1 MSLDGFAS
9 VSVGFYWVLG
19 EVEANQST
27 KRERRTNAS
36 RRPSVQRLRSYRTGR
51 RASLLETASRF
62 SLLFLRSFLEVFTV
76 DFFSPPKSIA
86 FRRLVVCFVRLF
98 VCLFFSFSA
107 RVVKEERPSE
117 PRNARGGRFVALAVE
132 NLVGGAVGC
141 CSSLSCLG
149 WCDEYAI
156 SRPRAAATHSPGHV
170 RRVSCLIFLGCHVW
184 SVQGVTQYGTPSS
197 STTTG
202 CGIGRA
208 RPDIG
213 KSTTTTTTTKEPR
226 HLAKKI

>member
-1 MSLDGFAS
+1 MGLPQFQWVFTGFWARSKQINRRNES
-9 VSVGFYWVLG
+9 VEQTPAEDLRF
-19 EVEANQST
+19 
-27 KRERRTNAS
+27 NAS
-36 RRPSVQRLRSYRTGR
+36 GVTEQVGGRRCWRRPAV
-51 RASLLETASRF
+51 F
-62 SLLFLRSFLEVFTV
+62 LFLRSFLEVFTV